1 MTPRDSI
8 SLGDLEGKITMLEIA
23 CSRCDR
29 RGLLRL
35 EGLIEEHGA
44 GTGLPVL
51 AQILAVDCPYATS
64 LGIQDR
70 CGLHF
75 PHLPGLF
82 VPKA

>member
-1 MTPRDSI
+1 MIPHDSI

-29 RGLLRL
+29 RGLLGLDR
-35 EGLIEEHGA
+35 LIEEHGA

-51 AQILAVDCPYATS
+51 AQILVVDCPHATS
-64 LGIQDR
+64 FSIQDR